1 MNSIRKA
8 ALAAGV
14 LYLVTFISSIPAAL
28 LLGPAQ
34 IDPVS
39 TLMTIPNSQIRLA
52 AVLELVN
59 AIACIG
65 TAVAVFSVVKREHE
79 GLALGFVATRMF
91 EAATLVGGI
100 VALLT
105 VATLREAGAASDGVT
120 SALVA

>member
-8 ALAAGV
+8 ALVAGV

-52 AVLELVN
+52 AVLELV
-59 AIACIG
+59 
-65 TAVAVFSVVKREHE
+65 KREHE
-79 GLALGFVATRMF
+79 GLARGFVATRMF
-91 EAATLVGGI
+91 EGAALVGGS
-100 VALLT
+100 VALRTL
-105 VATLREAGAASDGVT
+105 AALREAGAASDGVT
-120 SALVA
+120 S